1 MGGRGRGKYKKKYSR
16 KGKLNEKKIHA
27 RQLILKIFMLWP
39 KKNSYKEFDDEKN
52 FCGSKIPLLSI
63 TFLMVRPLRRYR
75 EDSFGSKTGDNEQWM
90 DLHVRL
96 SPRKRRHTNPKHQS
110 FPSQSPLIFISR
122 KRSLFVSD
130 RDHFLC

>member
-1 MGGRGRGKYKKKYSR
+1 MAYFRDGPFENLWGGGGGGSTKKKYSR

-39 KKNSYKEFDDEKN
+39 KKNSYKEFDDQKN

-96 SPRKRRHTNPKHQS
+96 SLLVH
-110 FPSQSPLIFISR
+110 L
-122 KRSLFVSD
+122 
-130 RDHFLC
+130 